1 MDLLSLLSL
10 RPRTSGLLA
19 QLIQADTKEPKKDL
33 DEEMKSCDN
42 NMRKFNHS
50 YIREAS
56 ELKDVT
62 ISGKSLKG
70 GEGSAPRIKMSTIQ
84 NVGGRPDF
92 HVFPKC
98 KYRL

>member
-1 MDLLSLLSL
+1 MLSL

-62 ISGKSLKG
+62 KSGKVHHFLDISDLIGKKIEIGKILNFGNPPSEKNHKLKTLKI
-70 GEGSAPRIKMSTIQ
+70 A
-84 NVGGRPDF
+84 
-92 HVFPKC
+92 
-98 KYRL
+98 

>member
-1 MDLLSLLSL
+1 MLSL

-62 ISGKSLKG
+62 KSGKVHHFLDISDLIGKKSKLG
-70 GEGSAPRIKMSTIQ
+70 K
-84 NVGGRPDF
+84 F
-92 HVFPKC
+92 
-98 KYRL
+98 